1 MIKSTDAAV
10 GVLNLLIPI
19 CRDSEQ
25 GFQLAAMDVTDPELA
40 RLFAESSAQ
49 RAKFVQELEDRVR
62 LLRADPVKTGTLGG
76 ALHRTWVDLQAA
88 LAANQIHTILAECE
102 RGEDI
107 AVKAYVSA
115 LAERDVDDETRR
127 LIQTH
132 YEAVQATHDR
142 IRQLRDSATF
152 AYR

>member
-1 MIKSTDAAV
+1 MINSTDTAV
-10 GVLNLLIPI
+10 KVLNLLIPI

-40 RLFAESSAQ
+40 RTFAEYSAQ

-62 LLRADPVKTGTLGG
+62 VLRAEPVKTGSLGG
-76 ALHRTWVDLQAA
+76 SLHRAWVDLQAA

-102 RGEDI
+102 RGEDV
-107 AVKAYVSA
+107 AVKAYVFA
-115 LAERDVDDETRR
+115 LAERDVDVETHR

-132 YEAVQATHDR
+132 YEAVQAAHDR
-142 IRQLRDSATF
+142 IRQLRDSATY